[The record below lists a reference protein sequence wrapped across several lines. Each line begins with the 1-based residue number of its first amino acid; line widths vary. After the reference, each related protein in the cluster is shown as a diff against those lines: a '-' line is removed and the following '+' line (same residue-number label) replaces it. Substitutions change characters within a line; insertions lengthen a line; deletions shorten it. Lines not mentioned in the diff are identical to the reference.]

1 MLQREVIKDLH
12 KVVYDSFTFFP
23 LVSRCIQNDDAETEV
38 NIFVIKYFKYVMHF
52 ADDLSII

>member
-1 MLQREVIKDLH
+1 MILSL
-12 KVVYDSFTFFP
+12 SFP
-23 LVSRCIQNDDAETEV
+23 LVSRYIQNDAEIEV